1 MAFMEREA
9 AGRDAR
15 NAVRVFYHA
24 GDHVRVRV
32 LLNCST
38 LVKGGALQVAASFIQ
53 TAMSTSDDIA
63 WHYVISKNIAE
74 ELEQLGV
81 ASMSHSVS
89 VVSPSPARNI
99 QSRKILRKL
108 AQDINP
114 DIVFTLF
121 GPAYVDFVQPHLCGV
136 ADGWVT
142 HGDRWAWRTV
152 QGPVNAVKLLG
163 RILYKAVMFRKA
175 DAWVTETATAKEGMS
190 NRLRIQK
197 ERITIIPNN
206 CAKSYLRCETV
217 TNVPSGGDNL
227 RILCMAAYYRHK
239 YLEIVP
245 VVAKELRSIQ
255 PDLRFEFVM
264 TLPGEGDGIR
274 KVMSKARALGVDDRI
289 VNAGYVPLGQGPDI
303 YRACHMLFLPSVLE
317 TFSASYPEA
326 MAMGVPIVT
335 TNLSFARDVCG
346 NAATY
351 FEPMNARDAAGAII
365 RVLKDAKL
373 WHFLIT
379 EGKKVLHALPTQEM
393 KYEMYKNCIY
403 ALHRRNCDKIR
414 NVTPAG

>member
-1 MAFMEREA
+1 
-9 AGRDAR
+9 
-15 NAVRVFYHA
+15 
-24 GDHVRVRV
+24 
-32 LLNCST
+32 
-38 LVKGGALQVAASFIQ
+38 
-53 TAMSTSDDIA
+53 
-63 WHYVISKNIAE
+63 
-74 ELEQLGV
+74 
-81 ASMSHSVS
+81 
-89 VVSPSPARNI
+89 
-99 QSRKILRKL
+99 
-108 AQDINP
+108 
-114 DIVFTLF
+114 
-121 GPAYVDFVQPHLCGV
+121 
-136 ADGWVT
+136 
-142 HGDRWAWRTV
+142 
-152 QGPVNAVKLLG
+152 
-163 RILYKAVMFRKA
+163 
-175 DAWVTETATAKEGMS
+175 
-190 NRLRIQK
+190 
-197 ERITIIPNN
+197 
-206 CAKSYLRCETV
+206 
-217 TNVPSGGDNL
+217 
-227 RILCMAAYYRHK
+227 MAAYYRHK